1 MVKFEELP
9 KEVRDRVHFQ
19 NDTVDDICSV
29 LAEAEKADFVLRQ
42 LQEVTDYRTDLD
54 DSDFVWCLNKKRIS
68 KLVEILGDY
77 TYKVTE
83 MLKEAKDKIQ
93 KNTDELKESLGGELE
108 DGSAV

>member
-1 MVKFEELP
+1 MVKLNELP
-9 KEVRDRVHFQ
+9 KEVRDRVLFQ

-42 LQEVTDYRTDLD
+42 LQEVADLD
-54 DSDFVWCLNKKRIS
+54 DSDSVWRINKERIC

-93 KNTDELKESLGGELE
+93 KNADELRESLGG
-108 DGSAV
+108 GN

>member
-1 MVKFEELP
+1 MAKFNELP

-19 NDTVDDICSV
+19 NDTIDDICSV
-29 LAEAEKADFVLRQ
+29 LIEAEKADFVLQQ
-42 LQEVTDYRTDLD
+42 LQEVTDYRTDLA
-54 DSDFVWCLNKKRIS
+54 DSDFVWRINRNCIC

-93 KNTDELKESLGGELE
+93 KNTDELKESLGG
-108 DGSAV
+108 GGI